1 MVARGFS
8 QIDLD
13 YTDIYSLVVKFITF
27 RSMLLLTV
35 QRNRYLYQIDVKQLL
50 GIKIEN
56 NIDTVELKRS

>member
-13 YTDIYSLVVKFITF
+13 YTDIYSLVAKFITF